1 VKRAAPDGYTILM
14 TTLSHNVNAILLA
27 DQKPYDPIR
36 DFAPISL
43 VSFLP
48 LAMVTRADAPFNSV
62 QDVVQAAKAKPGEVS
77 YASAG
82 NGGSAHPAAPPVET
96 LPPARTTHVPS
107 RGART
112 CRRQIER
119 GSPRLACE
127 AGDERQAE
135 SAGRHHPGRQ
145 LAGGVP
151 CLAADRCRALGARD
165 QGGGRQGRVRGEA
178 AR

>member
-1 VKRAAPDGYTILM
+1 NALIATQEVKRAAPDGYTILM

-48 LAMVTRADAPFNSV
+48 LVMVTRADAPFNSV

-82 NGGSAHPAAPPVET
+82 NGGSAHLA
-96 LPPARTTHVPS
+96 
-107 RGART
+107 GA
-112 CRRQIER
+112 CHRQIER
-119 GSPRLACE
+119 GSPRLARE
-127 AGDERQAE
+127 AGDEGKAE
-135 SAGRHHPGRQ
+135 SAGRHHPRRQ

-165 QGGGRQGRVRGEA
+165 QGRGRQGRVKGEA